1 MIEEMLTLYIKK
13 SVGKS
18 QIFRQAFCTS
28 DREALMGLV
37 IISTFISIT
46 PFLAM
51 ALLHTGAAPV
61 TEFLFITGR
70 TDTSL
75 AGIPVI
81 SRSTGER
88 ERVV

>member
-1 MIEEMLTLYIKK
+1 
-13 SVGKS
+13 
-18 QIFRQAFCTS
+18 
-28 DREALMGLV
+28 MGLV

-61 TEFLFITGR
+61 TEFLFIAGR